1 MNNYLMLRSINSIIQ
16 ELNDKRETFFIPS
29 YQRGYRWTP
38 RQVSDLLNDL
48 WEFAKRPQK
57 REEDIYCL
65 QPVVVTRR
73 SAECWEVIDGQ
84 QRLTT
89 IRIIL
94 SFINNEV
101 FRSSDDS
108 FVIEYETRPGSQAF
122 LNQIDKSRKEE
133 NIDYFHIVNAYE
145 TIEQWFKSKGN
156 VRLTTT
162 ELLPVL
168 LEHAKVIWY
177 EVDNRINAIE
187 IFTRINVGKIPLTNA
202 ELIKALFLSSDNFG
216 GTQDLAHLRQLE
228 ISAEWDRMESVL
240 RDPAFWY
247 FLYDNKRPYV
257 NRIELLFDFIAE
269 KPGDGDDFFT
279 FRHFDE
285 LFRKE
290 RNVETRWEEI
300 KRTFLTFE
308 EWFQDR
314 TLYHLIGY
322 LITTGTDLRK
332 LREQALKIPKS
343 SFKLHLE
350 KLVKTPFKTA
360 VADLGYGNPQ
370 TRMALLLFNIKTL
383 LNNKESNA
391 RFPFD
396 RYKKE
401 KWDIEHIH
409 AVQSEMPE
417 KRQHQIEWLNEVAA
431 FLAGKNDE
439 LKIRVESE
447 LVKLQN
453 NQDVKF
459 EKIYET
465 VLNAYTEA
473 EDDTDVNDISNLTLL
488 DANTN
493 RGYKNAVFPIKRQ
506 KIILKD
512 ENGTFI
518 PPCTKNVFLKY
529 YSDNIDQMSFYGRT
543 DRSSYLDAIQTTLAE
558 YFPPLV
564 LEEHE

>member
-1 MNNYLMLRSINSIIQ
+1 MNNYLMLRSIDSIIQ

-29 YQRGYRWTP
+29 YQRGYRWTS

-73 SAECWEVIDGQ
+73 SPECWEVIDGQ

-94 SFINNEV
+94 SYINNEV

-108 FVIEYETRPGSQAF
+108 FVMEYETRPGSQAF

-145 TIEQWFKSKGN
+145 TVEQWFKSKGN

-216 GTQDLAHLRQLE
+216 GTHDLAHLRQLE

-269 KPGDGDDFFT
+269 KPVDGDDFYT
-279 FRHFDE
+279 FRYFDE

-290 RNVETRWEEI
+290 RDVEIRWEEI

-332 LREQALKIPKS
+332 LREQALKTPKS
-343 SFKLHLE
+343 GFKLYLE
-350 KLVKTPFKTA
+350 KLIKAPFKTA

-417 KRQHQIEWLNEVAA
+417 KRQHQIEWLNEVAT

-447 LVKLQN
+447 LFKLQN
-453 NQDVKF
+453 NQEVKF
-459 EKIYET
+459 EKIYDT

-488 DANTN
+488 DATTN

-529 YSDNIDQMSFYGRT
+529 YSDNIDQMSFYGRA
-543 DRSSYLDAIQTTLAE
+543 DRNSYLNAIQSTLAD